1 LHAIILTL
9 HILMAFALVI
19 IVLLQT
25 GKGASIG
32 AAFGGA
38 SQTLFGPRGA
48 ATFLNKLTTVA
59 AIVFMLTSLGLAMSS
74 SRKEVKSIMERKGSQ
89 TETTKKPRPNLPPA
103 PEGAGGQK
111 PVTQ

>member
-9 HILMAFALVI
+9 HIMMAFALII

-25 GKGASIG
+25 GKGASLG

-74 SRKEVKSIMERKGSQ
+74 SKKEVKSIMERRGGQ
-89 TETTKKPRPNLPPA
+89 TETTQEPQQNVPPA
-103 PEGAGGQK
+103 PEGAGGQT